1 MKAKIQTTAK
11 PMMWQKRV
19 TTLDGGDMSH
29 VLMNPAATNLVI
41 PVSIP
46 VAANSDLFEDWAPD
60 YLDLLGL
67 DELVWEDEVPEIEEI
82 PDIEEVWSRVE
93 DIWLRLARH
102 PEIACATLID
112 AAQGDRL
119 VMFHPKSGATDCKAA
134 MLLELAA
141 CSGTYAWCEGG
152 RHGSLV
158 SHMAWCGNSLVI
170 DLASFEK
177 MQAWPDG
184 QSLVWQMQTLLGRM
198 RELGDC
204 A

>member
-11 PMMWQKRV
+11 PMMMPNRV

-29 VLMNPAATNLVI
+29 VLMNPVATNLVI

-46 VAANSDLFEDWAPD
+46 VAANSDWFEDGAPD
-60 YLDLLGL
+60 LLELLGL
-67 DELVWEDEVPEIEEI
+67 DELAWEDEAPEIEEI

-93 DIWLRLARH
+93 DIWMWLARH
-102 PEIACATLID
+102 PEIAWATLID
-112 AAQGDRL
+112 AEQGDQL

-141 CSGTYAWCEGG
+141 CSRTYAWCEGG

-158 SHMAWCGNSLVI
+158 SHVAWCGNTLVI

-177 MQAWPDG
+177 MQTWPNG
-184 QSLVWQMQTLLGRM
+184 HSLVWQMQTLLGRL
-198 RELGDC
+198 RDLGNC